1 MTTVSSFI
9 GPSSPRCVGWIGG
22 PKAPWMDSGGQAV
35 MFRRPA
41 LLPVPL
47 RFAPESHISRFGVCV
62 VAAIVPE
69 GIAQK
74 TLRSAESARGGW
86 DVEYDVR
93 WTLSSV
99 GGKNVEM
106 SWRDGDRYAVDD
118 WGCDQRCICSGVAEG
133 IVSRI
138 RLRRAKTG
146 GDEGGRARFRDAGSA
161 AGGESNS
168 VGSSS
173 EGGRGGGE
181 ISFLARRNWGRCPYI
196 SGEYA
201 RSL

>member
-1 MTTVSSFI
+1 
-9 GPSSPRCVGWIGG
+9 
-22 PKAPWMDSGGQAV
+22 MDSGEQAV

-47 RFAPESHISRFGVCV
+47 RFAPESQISRFGVCV
-62 VAAIVPE
+62 IAAIVPE

-86 DVEYDVR
+86 DVEDDVLC
-93 WTLSSV
+93 TLSSV

-106 SWRDGDRYAVDD
+106 SWWDGDRYAVGD
-118 WGCDQRCICSGVAEG
+118 WGCDQRCICSGVAEA

-138 RLRRAKTG
+138 GLRRAMTG

-173 EGGRGGGE
+173 EGG
-181 ISFLARRNWGRCPYI
+181 
-196 SGEYA
+196 
-201 RSL
+201 

>member
-9 GPSSPRCVGWIGG
+9 GPSSPQCVGWIGG

-62 VAAIVPE
+62 IAAIVPE

-86 DVEYDVR
+86 DVEDDVR
-93 WTLSSV
+93 RKKC
-99 GGKNVEM
+99 GNVVAG
-106 SWRDGDRYAVDD
+106 RRKVRGRD

-138 RLRRAKTG
+138 GLRRAMTG
-146 GDEGGRARFRDAGSA
+146 GDEVHFINN
-161 AGGESNS
+161 SNPLLKKN
-168 VGSSS
+168 
-173 EGGRGGGE
+173 
-181 ISFLARRNWGRCPYI
+181 II
-196 SGEYA
+196 
-201 RSL
+201 